1 MFDTKR
7 DTACC
12 LEELALTHNCLRSG
26 NRWVDSTFSVAAITP
41 GSQGSGGVIGAM
53 PHSGRRD
60 WLFVVHN
67 CACRGFSGSRKK
79 DVAEQ
84 SRLESGAGVVAF
96 VEVGAWEPG
105 HEISRQ

>member
-12 LEELALTHNCLRSG
+12 LEDSALTHNCLRSG
-26 NRWVDSTFSVAAITP
+26 NRWWILPLPWRPSLP
-41 GSQGSGGVIGAM
+41 GLKDLGGVIGAM

-60 WLFVVHN
+60 WLFVAHN